1 MTYVKM
7 PNIGERELEDTP
19 PVNRHGLKQRDSIT
33 NPQLKLLAQNCS
45 SLKELKEQK
54 WRRD

>member
-7 PNIGERELEDTP
+7 PNTGERELEDTP